1 MASSIIGTLRTS
13 VNTSVVSWKDG
24 KRQIRAAAKAA
35 GIKLGAGTFRMRR
48 ENRGEYVLS
57 FDGGSVRARRKPG
70 AEITV
75 QRVQMISVDNLTAEQ
90 LAAILAQG

>member
-1 MASSIIGTLRTS
+1 MLIGSLKTTP
-13 VNTSVVSWKDG
+13 NTSVVVWKDG
-24 KRQIRAAAKAA
+24 KHQIRAAAKAA
-35 GIKLGAGTFRMRR
+35 GINVTKGTFRMRR

-57 FDGGSVRARRKPG
+57 FEGGSVRARRCPG

-75 QRVQMISVDNLTAEQ
+75 QRVQTISIENLSAAQ